1 MKQPLNSKQAAA
13 AIQRKINTLTAQ
25 LNMLNRTLPQPKVRT
40 KIVTNLLSRKLV
52 RIPVDT
58 PLCCDPS
65 SETYWSM

>member
-1 MKQPLNSKQAAA
+1 MSKSRQVKHARLVRHARRSVDFA
-13 AIQRKINTLTAQ
+13 RSMEEQYEQGVQT
-25 LNMLNRTLPQPKVRT
+25 KV
-40 KIVTNLLSRKLV
+40 VTNLMSGNLV